1 MYSKNTVEFSLA
13 LLGHMKLSF
22 FLCTFGGVCCCCV
35 AVACCF
41 YVCFSVLEV
50 VVPAGSLIGRA
61 GIIGGEIVE
70 LGSVRRPGN
79 IWLDWRFH

>member
-22 FLCTFGGVCCCCV
+22 FFFVHLEEFVV
-35 AVACCF
+35 VVSLLLVVF
-41 YVCFSVLEV
+41 MFCFSVLEV

-70 LGSVRRPGN
+70 L
-79 IWLDWRFH
+79 